1 MSFSAYDNYRIN
13 DLVEELVMFYLPEG
27 GIVFDPTCGIKNRQ
41 FKWIQNS
48 RLDGVKYDYLPGDI
62 QKTNLQE
69 VQASVTHIPLKYRS
83 VDLTLYDPPFLPRAC
98 SENMRGA
105 DYGIDEERTPEEV
118 KAFYSKEIY
127 EELKR
132 ITRKWIIIKGTDF
145 YWPSTSMN
153 LYLFQE
159 FAIKPAL
166 EAGLK
171 VRSIY
176 INRYHHGN
184 IGLYRS
190 RMKNY
195 RRPIIIYT
203 YYIVFSHEVCY
214 A

>member
-1 MSFSAYDNYRIN
+1 MSFSANNNAKVN
-13 DLVEELVMFYLPEG
+13 DMVEELVMLYLPEG
-27 GIVFDPTCGIKNRQ
+27 GLVFDPTCGIKNRQ

-118 KAFYSKEIY
+118 MAFYSKEIY

-145 YWPSTSMN
+145 YYPTTSMN
-153 LYLFQE
+153 FYVFQQ
-159 FAIKPAL
+159 FALKGAL

-171 VRSIY
+171 VRAIY
-176 INRYHHGN
+176 SFGYHHGN
-184 IGLYRS
+184 IGIYRA
-190 RMKNY
+190 RLRNY
-195 RRPIIIYT
+195 RRPVNNFT
-203 YYIVFSHEVCY
+203 YYIVLSHECCY